1 VSTAERI
8 LIVDDEEF
16 IGELLSRWFVDE
28 GYEVE
33 VAATAEEALDALRP
47 HPHELLILDITLP
60 GMSGVELLEKV
71 KHEHGDKVAAVM
83 VTGVDDRTTAI
94 RCLELGAHSY
104 VVKPIDQKDLS
115 LNVAAALKGR
125 EQVLIARDYQ
135 QFLEVEVRKRT
146 EETRR
151 REEEIALRLV
161 AAAEHG
167 ELGSQAHVRRIGMF
181 SEVLA
186 RALGWKMQ
194 AIDDIRVAA
203 SMHDI
208 GKIGVPDDLLQ
219 RSDTLSASDL
229 EVLRRHAEIGAE
241 MLARSDIPL
250 LRMAEKIARSHH
262 EWWDGSGYPD
272 GLSGESIPLAAR
284 IVAIADVYDTLTH
297 PRSSRPAFPEDDA
310 LDMMRNGRSK
320 QFDPAVFDVF
330 IESLP
335 VFRRITEG
343 VADEAA

>member
-1 VSTAERI
+1 MSTDQRI
-8 LIVDDEEF
+8 LIVDDEDF
-16 IGELLSRWFVDE
+16 IRELLSRWFVDE
-28 GYEVE
+28 GYEVGL
-33 VAATAEEALDALRP
+33 AASAEEALEALHPDP
-47 HPHELLILDITLP
+47 HDLLILDITLP
-60 GMSGVELLEKV
+60 GMSGVELLEMV
-71 KHEHGDKVAAVM
+71 KQEHGDAVAAVM
-83 VTGVDDRTTAI
+83 VTGVDDRSVAI

-125 EQVLIARDYQ
+125 EQALIARDYQ

-167 ELGSQAHVRRIGMF
+167 EPGSQAHVRRIGMF

-186 RALGWKMQ
+186 RALGWDMQ

-208 GKIGVPDDLLQ
+208 GKIGVPNELMQ
-219 RSDTLSASDL
+219 RSDTLSASDR

-241 MLARSDIPL
+241 MLARSVIPL
-250 LRMAEKIARSHH
+250 IRMAEKIARSHH

-284 IVAIADVYDTLTH
+284 IVAVADVYDTLTH
-297 PRSSRPAFPEDDA
+297 PRPFRPAFPEEEA
-310 LDMMRNGRSK
+310 LDMMSGGRGK
-320 QFDPAVFDVF
+320 QFDPVVFDVF

-335 VFRRITEG
+335 VFRRITDG
-343 VADEAA
+343 VTDEAA